1 LVKFFILEDYMPG
14 KDYYAMLGLS
24 KTASVEEI
32 KKAYRKMAMKYHPDR
47 NKGNK
52 SAEEKFKEISEAY
65 AVLSDTEKRK
75 QYDSFGSEGFQ
86 NRYSQEDI
94 FKGFDFGDIFG
105 DFGGF
110 KGKSSRAG
118 AGGPDLFSQIF
129 GNMGRG
135 SQGASFNS
143 SFGGQS
149 RPRAVKG
156 KDIAYELSLTL
167 EDTFET
173 SEKMISYHSG
183 QNGQDK
189 ISVKVPAGISTGK
202 KLRLQGKGQAG
213 LHGGP
218 NGDLFIEIIILDH
231 PLFKRDGDDL
241 LFTRDIKFTEA
252 ALGSEIEVPTIDKK
266 TLKLKIPPGTQGNA
280 KFRLKGYGMPH
291 LNEKGRGDAYV
302 IINISVPKE
311 LDKKRTDILKKAAEA
326 GL

>member
-1 LVKFFILEDYMPG
+1 MSG
-14 KDYYAMLGLS
+14 KDYYSMLGVS
-24 KTASVEEI
+24 KTASVDEI

-47 NKGNK
+47 NKDNK

-65 AVLSDTEKRK
+65 AVLSDVEKRK
-75 QYDSFGSEGFQ
+75 QYDSFGSESFQ
-86 NRYSQEDI
+86 NKYSQEDI
-94 FKGFDFGDIFG
+94 FRNFDFGDIFG
-105 DFGGF
+105 EFGF
-110 KGKSSRAG
+110 KGRSSGAG

-135 SQGASFNS
+135 NSRGQGASFNNA
-143 SFGGQS
+143 FGGNS
-149 RPRAVKG
+149 RTRPVKG
-156 KDIAYELSLTL
+156 KDIAYELLLTL

-183 QNGQDK
+183 HGNQDK
-189 ISVKVPAGISTGK
+189 ISVKIPAGITTGK
-202 KLRLQGKGQAG
+202 KLRLQGKGQSG

-218 NGDLFIEIIILDH
+218 NGDLYIEIKIVDH
-231 PLFKRDGDDL
+231 PMFKRDGDNL
-241 LFTRDIKFTEA
+241 LLIKDIKFTEA

-291 LNEKGRGDAYV
+291 MSDKGRGDAYV
-302 IINISVPKE
+302 VINISVPKE
-311 LDKKRTDILKKAAEA
+311 LDKKRAELLKKAAEA